1 MGPPRGGIDLSFLG
15 GLGGAAPQ
23 ISVILII

>member
-1 MGPPRGGIDLSFLG
+1 MCAKIESECGPDIAIPEAG

-23 ISVILII
+23 KL